1 MQHRIVAEL
10 ISGKPNW
17 NAILGLPAPDFTN
30 DEERF
35 LDGPVD
41 DVCAMPGL
49 SVDALGLDSIRAIVY
64 SDAVVKLVSRSVDL
78 VPDHRHP
85 IAQYT
90 GMAKTI
96 LRTTSVLGAL
106 HPHNTIPLRLGR
118 IAGRTWILDQL
129 RRFTSAWQIPSQ
141 IDQVGHMLMGEILME
156 AAPILAKDPDLQRL
170 EAAWIRRTSE
180 LHDPQVDAVWP
191 ETTTWTQSAHAVR
204 YLMLRASNGFLA
216 PVPIGGPSRMY
227 LQVMS
232 RATAY
237 MAMKR
242 RDEDLGWLVAASGII
257 HGFEQE
263 RRPKSTRI
271 LFHWAMHHLL
281 GRTNSLP
288 GGANLASTR
297 RIGIRVMQPDTFR
310 DPITK
315 GMYIP
320 PDANDVVGRLE
331 QAFAEHHRSKRSEP

>member
-1 MQHRIVAEL
+1 M
-10 ISGKPNW
+10 
-17 NAILGLPAPDFTN
+17 
-30 DEERF
+30 
-35 LDGPVD
+35 D
-41 DVCAMPGL
+41 DVCAIPGH
-49 SVDALGLDSIRAIVY
+49 SVDALGLDSIRAVVY
-64 SDAVVKLVSRSVDL
+64 SDAIVKLISRSVDL
-78 VPDHRHP
+78 VPHHRHP
-85 IAQYT
+85 LAQYT

-96 LRTTSVLGAL
+96 LRTTSALGAL

-141 IDQVGHMLMGEILME
+141 IEQIGQVLMGDILRE
-156 AAPILAKDPDLQRL
+156 AAPIIEKDPDLQRL
-170 EAAWIRRTSE
+170 EAAWIQRASE
-180 LHDPQVDAVWP
+180 LEITETDMVWP
-191 ETTTWTQSAHAVR
+191 ETSAFAQTNHAIR
-204 YLMLRASNGFLA
+204 YMLLRATNGLLA
-216 PVPIGGPSRMY
+216 PVPIGGPSRPY
-227 LQVMS
+227 LHVMS
-232 RATAY
+232 RSAAH
-237 MAMKR
+237 MAWKR
-242 RDEDLGWLVAASGII
+242 RDDDLGWLASAAGII
-257 HGFEQE
+257 HLFEQE

-297 RIGIRVMQPDTFR
+297 RIGVRVMQPDTFR

-331 QAFAEHHRSKRSEP
+331 QVFTEHHRSKRNLP

>member
-17 NAILGLPAPDFTN
+17 NAVLGLPAPDFTIE
-30 DEERF
+30 EERF

-41 DVCAMPGL
+41 DVCAIPGQ

-64 SDAVVKLVSRSVDL
+64 SEAVVKLISRSVDL
-78 VPDHRHP
+78 VPNHHHP
-85 IAQYT
+85 LAQYT

-96 LRTTSVLGAL
+96 LRTTSAIGAL
-106 HPHNTIPLRLGR
+106 HPQNTMPLRLGR

-141 IDQVGHMLMGEILME
+141 IEQVGHVLMGDILEE
-156 AAPILAKDPDLQRL
+156 AAPIMANDPDLQRL
-170 EAAWIRRTSE
+170 GAAWIQRTSE
-180 LHDPQVDAVWP
+180 LTIAETDSIWP
-191 ETTTWTQSAHAVR
+191 ETTGFAQSNHAIR
-204 YLMLRASNGFLA
+204 YMLLRATNGLLA
-216 PVPIGGPSRMY
+216 PVPIGGPSRPY
-227 LQVMS
+227 LHVMS
-232 RATAY
+232 RSAAH
-237 MAMKR
+237 MAWKR
-242 RDEDLGWLVAASGII
+242 RDEDLGWLAAAAGII
-257 HGFEQE
+257 HAFEQE
-263 RRPKSTRI
+263 RRPKPTRI

-288 GGANLASTR
+288 GGANVASTR
-297 RIGIRVMQPDTFR
+297 RIGVRVMQPDTFR
-310 DPITK
+310 DPITT

-331 QAFAEHHRSKRSEP
+331 QAFTEHHRSNRNPK